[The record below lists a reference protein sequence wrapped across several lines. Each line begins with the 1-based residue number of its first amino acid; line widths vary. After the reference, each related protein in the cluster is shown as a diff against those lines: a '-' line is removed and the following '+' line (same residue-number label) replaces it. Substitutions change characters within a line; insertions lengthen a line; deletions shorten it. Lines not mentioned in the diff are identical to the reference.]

1 MQEAAHPS
9 ATRRPPGA
17 KRGSV
22 PMGSDRGPRRYRST
36 ARMDLRKVVAHA
48 FGGPIELSSLTM
60 TFAIWAII
68 IGVLLIVLVLSGTF
82 LKRLPLSTAM
92 LYLATGFA
100 LGPGGWAVLTL
111 TPLHHAALLER
122 VAEVAVL
129 ISLFS
134 VGLKLGLPLSN
145 RHWLLPLRLAFV
157 SMTLTVAL
165 IAVAGV
171 LILDLPLGAAVLLGA
186 ILAPTDPVLASAVQ
200 VESSGD
206 RDLLRFSLTG
216 EGGLNDGTAFPFVML
231 GLGLLGLHDLGTGG
245 WRWLAVDVVWAT
257 AGGLLIGGALGA
269 LIGRLVVYLRARHQE
284 SIGLDEF
291 LTLGLIA
298 LAYGVALLAHAYGFL
313 AVFAA
318 GLALQR
324 VKEQSSLIHVSSTGQ
339 PGEIAGNELA
349 VHATYSDH
357 ASAYMMQ
364 GVRGF
369 NEQMERVA
377 ELVVVLV
384 VGALLP
390 FTHLSAGVEGLL
402 VLLFLVIRPASVW
415 LGLLGSPILRDQ
427 RAMIAWFGIR
437 GIGSVYY
444 LMYAIEHGLPRPL
457 AEQLVAITLAVVTLS
472 ILLHGITVRPIM
484 HLYLRRKVQQ
494 DNR

>member
-1 MQEAAHPS
+1 
-9 ATRRPPGA
+9 
-17 KRGSV
+17 
-22 PMGSDRGPRRYRST
+22 
-36 ARMDLRKVVAHA
+36 
-48 FGGPIELSSLTM
+48 M
-60 TFAIWAII
+60 TFAIWALI
-68 IGVLLIVLVLSGTF
+68 IGVSLIVLVLSGTL

-92 LYLATGFA
+92 LYLAAGFA
-100 LGPGGWAVLTL
+100 LGPAGWWAVLTL
-111 TPLHHAALLER
+111 NPLTHAALLER

-165 IAVAGV
+165 IAAVGV
-171 LILDLPLGAAVLLGA
+171 LGLGLPVGAAILLGA

-200 VESSGD
+200 VESSAD
-206 RDLLRFSLTG
+206 RDRLRFSLTG

-245 WRWLAVDVVWAT
+245 WRWLVVDLVWAT

-269 LIGRLVVYLRARHQE
+269 LIGKLVVYLRTRHQE

-291 LTLGLIA
+291 LALGLIA
-298 LAYGVALLAHAYGFL
+298 LAYGVAVLGHTYGFL

-324 VKEQSSLIHVSSTGQ
+324 VKEQSGMIHLSDAGQ
-339 PGEIAGNELA
+339 PAEQPGNEPGT
-349 VHATYSDH
+349 HATDADH
-357 ASAYMMQ
+357 ASAYMIQ
-364 GVRGF
+364 AVRGF
-369 NEQMERVA
+369 NDQMEQIA
-377 ELVVVLV
+377 ELAVVLV
-384 VGALLP
+384 VGSMLP
-390 FTHLSAGVEGLL
+390 FTHLPAGAVGLL
-402 VLLFLVIRPASVW
+402 GLLFLVIRPASVW
-415 LGLLGSPILRDQ
+415 LGLLGAPVSRDQ

-437 GIGSVYY
+437 GIGSIYY

-457 AEQLVAITLAVVTLS
+457 AEQFVAITLAAVTVS
-472 ILLHGITVRPIM
+472 IVLHGVSVRPIM
-484 HLYLRRKVQQ
+484 HFYWKRKRRQ
-494 DNR
+494 DP

>member
-1 MQEAAHPS
+1 
-9 ATRRPPGA
+9 
-17 KRGSV
+17 
-22 PMGSDRGPRRYRST
+22 
-36 ARMDLRKVVAHA
+36 
-48 FGGPIELSSLTM
+48 M

-68 IGVLLIVLVLSGTF
+68 IGVLLIVLVLSGTL
-82 LKRLPLSTAM
+82 LKRLPLNTAM
-92 LYLATGFA
+92 LYLATGFV
-100 LGPGGWAVLTL
+100 LGPAGWSVLTPN
-111 TPLHHAALLER
+111 PLAHAALLER

-165 IAVAGV
+165 VAAVGV
-171 LILDLPLGAAVLLGA
+171 LGLGLPVGAAILLGA

-206 RDLLRFSLTG
+206 RDRMRFSLTG

-257 AGGLLIGGALGA
+257 AGGLLIGGAVGA
-269 LIGRLVVYLRARHQE
+269 LIGRLVVYLRTRHQE
-284 SIGLDEF
+284 SVGLDEF
-291 LTLGLIA
+291 LALGLIA
-298 LAYGVALLAHAYGFL
+298 LAYGVAVLGHTYGFL

-324 VKEQSSLIHVSSTGQ
+324 VKEQSGIVHVSDAGQ
-339 PGEIAGNELA
+339 PAEQPGNEPA
-349 VHATYSDH
+349 AQAAHATH
-357 ASAYMMQ
+357 ADQASTYMMRA
-364 GVRGF
+364 VRGF
-369 NEQMERVA
+369 NEQMERIA
-377 ELVVVLV
+377 ELAVVLV

-390 FTHLSAGVEGLL
+390 FTYLSAGAVGLL

-415 LGLLGSPILRDQ
+415 LGLLGAPISRDQ
-427 RAMIAWFGIR
+427 QAMIAWFGIR
-437 GIGSVYY
+437 GIGSIYY

-472 ILLHGITVRPIM
+472 ILLHGISVRPIM
-484 HLYLRRKVQQ
+484 HLYWRRKV
-494 DNR
+494 R